1 MADVN
6 PQSRVT
12 CACGKTV
19 QQRNLAQH
27 CSSKS
32 HTAFAAKQPPI
43 IKDKKNDVEKTDS
56 SDLLFD
62 LIAFLRE
69 HDLRT
74 DQDRIRVIMDRH
86 QNMDPYTK
94 AKLGMKSGE
103 SILSHYDV
111 DHIHE
116 AQILACAI
124 RYTSELIPRVSNTLI
139 LRPLRSVLND
149 ASNLT
154 ITEAKINRSKGQA
167 VKYFLGHFQTLS
179 ELPLLSVFIQTAD
192 GKERSIAHFARN
204 IVDTI
209 QSTSSDMSDSIRQT
223 RMENGHIAGA
233 NSYEKVAEQFDTII
247 DRMQLNWNEG
257 VKLRNGKTYY
267 VST

>member
-1 MADVN
+1 MVDIN
-6 PQSRVT
+6 RRSPVT
-12 CACGKTV
+12 CTCGKTV

-32 HTAFAAKQPPI
+32 HTAFAAKHLPI
-43 IKDKKNDVEKTDS
+43 AKDEKDDVEKTGS

-62 LIAFLRE
+62 LTAFLRE

-74 DQDRIRVIMDRH
+74 DHGRIQAIVDRRL
-86 QNMDPYTK
+86 NMDPYTK
-94 AKLGMKSGE
+94 VKLSMENGE
-103 SILSHYDV
+103 PILNHYDI

-124 RYTSELIPRVSNTLI
+124 RHTPELAPRVSNTLV
-139 LRPLRSVLND
+139 LQPLRSVLND
-149 ASNLT
+149 VSNLA
-154 ITEAKINRSKGQA
+154 ITEAKVNRSKGQA
-167 VKYFLGHFQTLS
+167 VKYFLGHFQTS
-179 ELPLLSVFIQTAD
+179 TELPLLSAFIQTAD

-209 QSTSSDMSDSIRQT
+209 QATSSDMSDSIRQT
-223 RMENGHIAGA
+223 RMENGYVTGA
-233 NSYEKVAEQFDTII
+233 NSYETVAEQFDTII

>member
-1 MADVN
+1 MVDIN
-6 PQSRVT
+6 RRSPVT
-12 CACGKTV
+12 CTCGKTV

-32 HTAFAAKQPPI
+32 HTAFAAKHLPI
-43 IKDKKNDVEKTDS
+43 AKDEKDDVEKTDS

-62 LIAFLRE
+62 LTAFLRE

-74 DQDRIRVIMDRH
+74 DHGRIQAIVDRRL
-86 QNMDPYTK
+86 NMDPYTK
-94 AKLGMKSGE
+94 VKLSMENGE
-103 SILSHYDV
+103 PILNHYDV

-124 RYTSELIPRVSNTLI
+124 RHTPELAPRVSNTLV
-139 LRPLRSVLND
+139 LQPLRSVLND
-149 ASNLT
+149 FSNLA
-154 ITEAKINRSKGQA
+154 ITEAKTS
-167 VKYFLGHFQTLS
+167 T
-179 ELPLLSVFIQTAD
+179 ELPLLSAFIQTAD

-209 QSTSSDMSDSIRQT
+209 QATSSDMSDSIRQT
-223 RMENGHIAGA
+223 RMENGYVTGA
-233 NSYEKVAEQFDTII
+233 NSYETVAEQFDTII

>member
-6 PQSRVT
+6 SRSRVT
-12 CACGKTV
+12 CTCGKEV

-27 CSSKS
+27 CSSKR
-32 HTAFAAKQPPI
+32 HTAFAAKQPLI
-43 IKDKKNDVEKTDS
+43 IKDDKDDVEKTDS

-62 LIAFLRE
+62 LIGFLRE

-74 DQDRIRVIMDRH
+74 DQDRVQALVNRC

-94 AKLGMKSGE
+94 TKLSMENGE
-103 SILSHYDV
+103 PILNIYDI

-124 RYTSELIPRVSNTLI
+124 RHTPELAPRISNTLV

-149 ASNLT
+149 VSNLA
-154 ITEAKINRSKGQA
+154 ITEGKVNRSKGQA
-167 VKYFLGHFQTLS
+167 VKYFLGHFQTS
-179 ELPLLSVFIQTAD
+179 TELPLLSAFIQTAD

-209 QSTSSDMSDSIRQT
+209 QATSSDMSNSVRET
-223 RMENGHIAGA
+223 RMENGHVTGA
-233 NSYEKVAEQFDTII
+233 SSYEKVAEQFDTII

-267 VST
+267 VSR